1 MCSEAVDKSKAIK
14 NANKKSER
22 KAKVLDMINTRTNGP
37 GLRDLKEQIKI
48 END

>member
-22 KAKVLDMINTRTNGP
+22 KAKVLDMINTRTNVP
-37 GLRDLKEQIKI
+37 GLGDLKERLKL